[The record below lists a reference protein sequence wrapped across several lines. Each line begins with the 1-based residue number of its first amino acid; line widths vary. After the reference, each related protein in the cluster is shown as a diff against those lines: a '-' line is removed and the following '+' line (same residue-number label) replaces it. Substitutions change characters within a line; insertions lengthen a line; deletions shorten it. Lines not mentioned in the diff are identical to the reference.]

1 MTYETPGIH
10 HVTAI
15 AGDPQQNLAFYTQV
29 LGLRFVKKTVN
40 HDDTH
45 TYHLYYGDDA
55 GHPGTNIT
63 FFPWPNGRQGQI
75 GTGQAQ
81 TTAYLIPEDAVEY
94 WTDRFDEHDVEFDE
108 PTTRFDETVIS
119 FRDPDGLALELV
131 AHPKT
136 PEGSPWEHE
145 SIPTEY
151 AIRGFHGVTLAL
163 EGYEHTASLLE
174 EAMGIEFARDE
185 DDRRFRYQS
194 DGDLGFTIDLLC
206 QPSRNRGQT
215 GVGTVHHVAFRAR
228 SDEEQ
233 EAWRDALI
241 DRGLD
246 VTPVIDRKYFHS
258 IYFREPGGVLFEI
271 ATEEPGFTVDEAYEE
286 LGTTLTLPAWLED
299 NREEIETYLPEL
311 DVPTVALTE
320 TDD

>member
-1 MTYETPGIH
+1 MAPETPGIH

-15 AGDPQQNLAFYTQV
+15 AGDPQQNLEFYTQV

-63 FFPWPNGRQGQI
+63 FFPWSNARRGQK

-81 TTAYLIPEDAVEY
+81 TTAYLIPEDAVDY
-94 WTDRFDEHDVEFDE
+94 WTERFDEHEVEFDE
-108 PTTRFDETVIS
+108 PTTRFDETVIG
-119 FRDPDGLALELV
+119 FRDPDGLELELV
-131 AHPKT
+131 AHPET
-136 PEGSPWEHE
+136 PEGSPWDHK

-163 EGYEHTASLLE
+163 EGYEHTATLLE
-174 EAMGIEFARDE
+174 EAMGLEFTRDE
-185 DDRRFRYQS
+185 NGRRFRYQS
-194 DGDLGFTIDLLC
+194 DGNLGFTVDVLC
-206 QPSRNRGQT
+206 QPNRNRGRT
-215 GVGTVHHVAFRAR
+215 GIGTVHHVAFRAT

-241 DRGLD
+241 ERGLN
-246 VTPVIDRKYFHS
+246 VTPVIDREYFNS

-286 LGTTLTLPAWLED
+286 LGTTLMLPPWLED
-299 NREEIETYLPEL
+299 KREEIEVYLPEL
-311 DVPTVALTE
+311 DAPAVALAD